1 LGGQQQQKALQ
12 DIVTLKQVAHIAAL
26 SSHLMSADGDS
37 AWTERSRDVAVKS
50 AMSEVSQLAE
60 DLKQKI

>member
-50 AMSEVSQLAE
+50 MSEVSQLAE